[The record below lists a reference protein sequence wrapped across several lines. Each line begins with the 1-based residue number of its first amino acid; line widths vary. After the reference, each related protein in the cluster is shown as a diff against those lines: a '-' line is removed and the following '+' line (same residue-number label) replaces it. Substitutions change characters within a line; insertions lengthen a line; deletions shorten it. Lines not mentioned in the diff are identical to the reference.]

1 MKRIHGNLF
10 AGLSTGLPLRLVVYG
25 LWMGLVLLPSMAN
38 SAEKMRDTHEN
49 LNAVL
54 WMQVSAEYQI
64 ITKSAFK
71 HAARTLSEA
80 MVDPFWTA
88 LPELTGTPY
97 DTLPPAIIVDIDE
110 TLLDNS
116 RALAQDVVDRAS
128 YDTTDTK
135 WREWVNLKSA
145 PAVPGAMAF
154 LNWVHTTYPHI
165 TIYYITN
172 RETPLKAA
180 TLENLKQLDFP
191 ISAHTDVLLTKD
203 VGSESDKTKRRA
215 LVASKQRV
223 LMLIGDDLNDFIP
236 AKTSLETRITNA
248 QKYAHFWGERW
259 VMLPNPS
266 YGSWERALPMGK
278 DDDETLKKRFE
289 LLKTFR

>member
-1 MKRIHGNLF
+1 MPRVVQSFFCSLI
-10 AGLSTGLPLRLVVYG
+10 TTQPLRLLMFLMFGG
-25 LWMGLVLLPSMAN
+25 LIATTPLAH

-80 MVDPFWTA
+80 MADPFWSA
-88 LPELTGTPY
+88 LVEQHDMEY
-97 DTLPPAIIVDIDE
+97 ATLPPAIIVDIDE
-110 TLLDNS
+110 TLLDNTQ
-116 RALAQDVVDRAS
+116 ALAQDVYDRTS

-135 WREWVNLKSA
+135 WREWVILKSA
-145 PAVPGAMAF
+145 PAVPGAVAF
-154 LNWVHTTYPHI
+154 LQWVHTTYPQI

-180 TLENLKQLDFP
+180 TLENLKQFDFP

-203 VGSESDKTKRRA
+203 IGTESDKTKRRA
-215 LVASKQRV
+215 LVGSKQRV

-236 AKTSLETRITNA
+236 AKTSLETRIRNA
-248 QKYAHFWGERW
+248 QKYDHYWGERW

-266 YGSWERALPMGK
+266 YGSWERALPIGK

-289 LLKTFR
+289 LLKTFK